1 MLFPHASGANFD
13 AIVAFDPAA
22 TLEDPTRSFMHV
34 TNGAFAGRYIPLAT
48 AGIAADIGPDPAGG
62 VIPVTPVTPVTPGAT
77 VSTASTVPGSVIPVI
92 AADAATIAAAVLE
105 GRRQEWDRIAHANA
119 GLAILP
125 PRP

>member
-22 TLEDPTRSFMHV
+22 TLEDPTRTFMQV

-48 AGIAADIGPDPAGG
+48 AGISADIHPDPAGG
-62 VIPVTPVTPVTPGAT
+62 GASVTPVTPGAT
-77 VSTASTVPGSVIPVI
+77 VSTAPTASTGPVIPVA
-92 AADAATIAAAVLE
+92 AADAATIAAAILE